1 VVPVEGTAQRPLER
15 RVLSWL
21 ESGLDP
27 SEVAARFRRSP
38 EFIDRV
44 AVLARLPREAVG
56 RVHSELRPLERRVL
70 RWREQGA
77 SFEEI
82 AARFRRTP
90 EFIERVVDMTRLG
103 PRQGR

>member
-1 VVPVEGTAQRPLER
+1 VEPTRQRPFER

-21 ESGLDP
+21 DSGHDAT
-27 SEVAARFRRSP
+27 EVAARFRRSP

-44 AVLARLPREAVG
+44 SILARLPREAVSRG
-56 RVHSELRPLERRVL
+56 QSGLRPLERRVL
-70 RWREQGA
+70 RWREHGA

-82 AARFRRTP
+82 ASRFRRSP

-103 PRQGR
+103 PRRSER